1 MESKISHRILV
12 RAAAAATAAAK
23 SLQSCPTLCDPIERC
38 TKYNGNFAVWFSCF
52 QKNQWVKTAKEL
64 WGKEDSSSL
73 FPTLACSPGVH
84 TCCVPGHVQGTGNSI
99 SGTVSKAWAGR
110 AEVCAG
116 VEENFITDIV
126 QPCQCM
132 VKTQTDPLSW
142 FDCLNSL

>member
-12 RAAAAATAAAK
+12 RAAAAAAE

-64 WGKEDSSSL
+64 RGKEDSSSL

-84 TCCVPGHVQGTGNSI
+84 TCYVPGHVQGTGNSV
-99 SGTVSKAWAGR
+99 SGTVSKGWAGQSR
-110 AEVCAG
+110 GLCW
-116 VEENFITDIV
+116 
-126 QPCQCM
+126 
-132 VKTQTDPLSW
+132 S
-142 FDCLNSL
+142 